1 MRELLRDRRFLL
13 LFVGQTVNMIGDRA
27 LLVVLGIFV
36 KELTGSD
43 TMAGVVFIL
52 LSVPSFFA
60 PLTGLLVDRFPRR
73 KVLIVNDLLAGAL
86 VLCLLLV
93 RDPGDLWIVF
103 AVTLGYG
110 FANAI
115 FAAARGGLIHSM
127 VPERLLGDA
136 NGLLSSLG
144 QGLRVLGPLIG
155 AALYV
160 ALGLAAVAVLDTLT
174 FLISVLVLLMLRRVP
189 DLATPARR
197 EPGTFRADLLA
208 GVRHLMGDRELR
220 AGVLA
225 VAAALS
231 AAGLVNAAMFAAVEQ
246 GLGRPAA
253 FVGVIAAFQGAGS
266 VAGGFAVA
274 PLIRRYGEHRAAAVG
289 FVLSAAG
296 LALVIPATEVTM
308 CAGGVL
314 VGLSIPIFMVAT
326 TTLVQRR
333 TEAGMQGRALTA
345 MDAIIDLPFVLS
357 MGAGTLV
364 VAILDF
370 RVIYAVAAVIFA
382 VVAASVLVRRD
393 WRIDA
398 TLTPVD

>member
-13 LFVGQTVNMIGDRA
+13 LFFGQTVNMIGDRA
-27 LLVVLGIFV
+27 LLVVLGIYV

-43 TMAGVVFIL
+43 ALAGVVFLL

-93 RDPGDLWIVF
+93 RHPEDLWIVF

-110 FANAI
+110 FANHV
-115 FAAARGGLIHSM
+115 FTAARGGLIHSM
-127 VPERLLGDA
+127 VPERLLSEA

-160 ALGLAAVAVLDTLT
+160 ALGLSAVAILDTAT
-174 FLISVLVLLMLRRVP
+174 FLLSVLVLLMLRRAP
-189 DLATPARR
+189 DLARPAPLQ
-197 EPGTFRADLLA
+197 PGRFRDDLLA
-208 GVRHLMGDRELR
+208 GLRHILGDRELR
-220 AGVLA
+220 GGVLA
-225 VAAALS
+225 VAAALC
-231 AAGLVNAAMFAAVEQ
+231 AAGLVNPAMFAAVEQ

-266 VAGGFAVA
+266 VAGGFVVA
-274 PLIRRYGEHRAAAVG
+274 PLIKRYGEHRAAAVG

-296 LALVIPATEVTM
+296 LASVIPATEVTM

-333 TEAGMQGRALTA
+333 TEGGMQGRALTA

-357 MGAGTLV
+357 MGIGALV
-364 VAILDF
+364 VGFFEF

-382 VVAASVLVRRD
+382 VVATSVLVGRG
-393 WRIDA
+393 WRVDA
-398 TLTPVD
+398 TLARID